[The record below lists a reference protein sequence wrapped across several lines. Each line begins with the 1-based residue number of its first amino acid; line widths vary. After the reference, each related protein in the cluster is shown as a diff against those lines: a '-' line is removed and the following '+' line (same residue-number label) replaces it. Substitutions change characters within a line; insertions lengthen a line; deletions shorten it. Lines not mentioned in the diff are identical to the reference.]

1 MINLETAITTS
12 SQHWPGKGI
21 HYRMHPGNIN
31 LLTTAG
37 VDACIL
43 ANNHSMDW
51 GYAGLRET
59 VRTLIDAGITVSG
72 AGNNL
77 REAASPAI
85 FETDTGRLL
94 LFSYT
99 TPDAGTPVNWAAKK
113 HRPGINLLKTLL
125 KRDQHKVIE
134 TIVEHRKPGD
144 RVILSLHWGDNWG
157 YHIPDTHRYF
167 ARCIIDAG
175 CADIIFGHSSHH
187 PRGLEVYNNR
197 LILYG
202 CGDLINDYEGIP
214 GYREYRG
221 DLSLMYFPEVDQTG
235 KLVSLTMTPMHTRR
249 FSLRK
254 PTKDDH
260 LWLFDRMN
268 EVLRMYDTSISRT
281 TNGDFRLIW

>member
-1 MINLETAITTS
+1 M
-12 SQHWPGKGI
+12 
-21 HYRMHPGNIN
+21 
-31 LLTTAG
+31 
-37 VDACIL
+37 
-43 ANNHSMDW
+43 
-51 GYAGLRET
+51 RET

-94 LFSYT
+94 LFSYS

-113 HRPGINLLKTLL
+113 HRPGINLLKTLF